1 MIDLHSDTI
10 SRFLREKPEANLIDN
25 PFSISRGRLEK
36 GGIGAQCMAL
46 FVYNDGR
53 INPWEKLNIL
63 HDRFLSELSLSGIP
77 QLRDIGEYDGTL
89 KAILTTEEGASIEGR
104 LERLET
110 LKEWGVL
117 IFGLVW
123 NFENELCYPNSR
135 DKEIMRHG
143 LKDTGFDAIAECERL
158 GIAID
163 VSHLN
168 DGGFW
173 DVVKASRKPFMA
185 THSNARAI
193 TDVPRNLTDEMIHA
207 LADKGGVMGLNLC
220 PAFLSDIPEGTK
232 EEDAESRIEDMVR
245 HVEHIYKVGGEDVL
259 AIGSD
264 FDGIYGKLEIPSPDR
279 FHLLF
284 EALERRGMSLS
295 VIDKMKEKNALRVLH
310 ETSVS

>member
-25 PFSISRGRLEK
+25 PFSISRDRMEK
-36 GGIGAQCMAL
+36 GGVGAQCLAL
-46 FVYNDGR
+46 FVHNDGSIR
-53 INPWEKLNIL
+53 PWETLNAL

-77 QLRDIGEYDGTL
+77 QIRDIGEYDGSP

-110 LKEWGVL
+110 LREWGVL

-123 NFENELCYPNSR
+123 NFENELCYPNSLDR
-135 DKEIMRHG
+135 DIMGRG
-143 LKDTGFDAIAECERL
+143 LKAKGFDAIAECEML

-163 VSHLN
+163 VSHLS

-173 DVVKASRKPFMA
+173 DVVRASHKPFMA
-185 THSNARAI
+185 THSNARAV
-193 TDVPRNLTDEMIHA
+193 TDVPRNLSDEMIHA

-220 PAFLSDIPEGTK
+220 PAFLSSIDPGLPSS
-232 EEDAESRIEDMVR
+232 DFAESRVSDMVR
-245 HVEHIYKVGGEDVL
+245 HIEHIYRAGGEDVL

-264 FDGIYGKLEIPSPDR
+264 FDGIEGRLEIAHPDS

-284 EALERRGMSLS
+284 DALKADGMSERQ
-295 VIDKMKEKNALRVLH
+295 IEKLRFRNALRVF
-310 ETSVS
+310 SDIG

>member
-135 DKEIMRHG
+135 DKEIMRQR
-143 LKDTGFDAIAECERL
+143 LKDKGFDAIAECERL

-173 DVVKASRKPFMA
+173 DVLRYAEGPVLA
-185 THSNARAI
+185 THSNARSIA
-193 TDVPRNLTDEMIHA
+193 DVPRNLSDDSLRA
-207 LADKGGVMGLNLC
+207 LADKGGVAGLNLC
-220 PAFLSDIPEGTK
+220 PAFLDVSFSTDDSNAMSRVSD
-232 EEDAESRIEDMVR
+232 AAR
-245 HVEHIYKVGGEDVL
+245 HVMHIWKTAGEDIL
-259 AIGSD
+259 ALGSD
-264 FDGIYGKLEIPSPDR
+264 FDGIEGNLEISSPDR
-279 FHLLF
+279 FYLLSD
-284 EALERRGMSLS
+284 ELERQGMPMS
-295 VIDKMKEKNALRVLH
+295 IIEKLFYRNAQRVL
-310 ETSVS
+310 SL

>member
-63 HDRFLSELSLSGIP
+63 HDRFLSELSLSCIP

-135 DKEIMRHG
+135 DKEIMRQG
-143 LKDTGFDAIAECERL
+143 LKDKGFDAIAECERL

-207 LADKGGVMGLNLC
+207 LADKGGMMGLNLC
-220 PAFLSDIPEGTK
+220 PAFLSSIDPGLPSS
-232 EEDAESRIEDMVR
+232 DFAESRVSDMVR
-245 HVEHIYKVGGEDVL
+245 HIEHIYRVGGEDVL

-264 FDGIYGKLEIPSPDR
+264 FDGIEGRLEIAHPDS

-284 EALERRGMSLS
+284 DALKADGMSERQ
-295 VIDKMKEKNALRVLH
+295 IEKLRFRNALRVF
-310 ETSVS
+310 SDIG

>member
-25 PFSISRGRLEK
+25 PFSISRDRMEK
-36 GGIGAQCMAL
+36 GGVGAQCLAL
-46 FVYNDGR
+46 FVHNDGSIR
-53 INPWEKLNIL
+53 PWETLNAL

-77 QLRDIGEYDGTL
+77 QIRDIGEYDGSP
-89 KAILTTEEGASIEGR
+89 KAILTTEEGASIEGS

-110 LKEWGVL
+110 LREWGVL

-123 NFENELCYPNSR
+123 NFENELCYPNSLDR
-135 DKEIMRHG
+135 YIMGRG
-143 LKDTGFDAIAECERL
+143 LKAKGFDAVAECERL

-163 VSHLN
+163 VSHLS

-173 DVVKASRKPFMA
+173 DVVRASHKPFMA
-185 THSNARAI
+185 THSNARAV
-193 TDVPRNLTDEMIHA
+193 TDVPRNLSDEMIHA

-220 PAFLSDIPEGTK
+220 PAFLYDIPEGTR
-232 EEDAESRIEDMVR
+232 EEDAESRIVDMIR
-245 HVEHIYKVGGEDVL
+245 HVEHIYKVGGEDIL

-264 FDGIYGKLEIPSPDR
+264 FDGIGGRLEIPSPDY

-284 EALERRGMSLS
+284 EALEGRGMASS
-295 VIDKMKEKNALRVLH
+295 VIDKMREKNALRVLH
-310 ETSVS
+310 ETSVG